1 MPRAIRDLNRC
12 FVLAAA
18 MLALTSGALAQGWPS
33 KPVRLVVPMPP
44 GSGSDLVAR
53 AMGQRLSAQWG
64 QPVVVDNRA
73 GGNTIIGGEAVARA
87 TPDGHTL
94 LFGIDLGF
102 TVAPHLQKMP
112 YDPIKDFAPVTLLA
126 SFASVM
132 VAHPSLPAGNIREL
146 IALAK
151 AQPGKFAYGTLG
163 TGSGSHLLTEMLNH
177 RAEVRLLHV
186 PYKGAPQLTTA
197 ILGGEVQL
205 AWAGAFSML
214 PHIKS
219 GKLRALAYGGARRSP
234 LMPDVPTF
242 VELGMPDVEYSVW
255 YGLLAPAGTPRAVI
269 ARIHTD
275 LTALIADPAFRDK
288 ELLARAYEPSGLGP
302 DEFAAQIKRE
312 FDSRGLMVKLSGAK
326 AD

>member
-1 MPRAIRDLNRC
+1 MVSIRLGLAC
-12 FVLAAA
+12 GLGFAASLAFVSAAA
-18 MLALTSGALAQGWPS
+18 AQNWPT
-33 KPVRLVVPMPP
+33 KPVRMVVPMPP

-64 QPVVVDNRA
+64 QPVVVDNRP
-73 GGNTIIGGEAVARA
+73 GGNTIIGNEAIARA
-87 TPDGHTL
+87 SPDGHSL

-102 TVAPHLQKMP
+102 TVAPHLQKVP
-112 YDPIKDFAPVTLLA
+112 YDPIMDFAPITMIA

-132 VAHPSLPAGNIREL
+132 VAHASLPAGNIREL

-163 TGSGSHLLTEMLNH
+163 SGSGSHLLTEMLNH
-177 RAEVRLLHV
+177 RADARLLHV
-186 PYKGAPQLTTA
+186 PYKGVPQLTAA

-205 AWAGAFSML
+205 AWSGIFSML

-219 GKLRALAYGGARRSP
+219 GKLRPMAYGGGKRSA
-234 LMPDVPTF
+234 LIADVPTL

-255 YGLLAPAGTPRAVI
+255 YGLLAPAGTPRPII
-269 ARIHTD
+269 ARIHADVST
-275 LTALIADPAFRDK
+275 LITEPVFRDK

-302 DEFAAQIKRE
+302 DEFAALIRRE
-312 FDSRGLMVKLSGAK
+312 LESRALMVKLSGAK